1 MMTAAKRNRRKSD
14 AQESEGLLSKLLPLL
29 KEVRPALNA
38 SLAVVGVAAAV
49 WGVVMM
55 LDRPIATVEVGGQF
69 QRVAPVQIED
79 AVAPFRGAGFLSVN
93 LDSLQSAL
101 EMIPWIDR
109 ARVERRWPNGVR
121 VMITEHVPAAR
132 WGEDGLM
139 NTRGE
144 LFLRGARHLPPELPQ
159 LIGPDGKEE
168 EVAQLYLKTY
178 PRLLTVGMRLSKV
191 ELDARGAWQLTL
203 ANGATSGIIVRL
215 GRQDIDAR
223 LERFIRVAS
232 PMVAARTGEV
242 GYVDLRYS
250 NGFSVGW
257 NAQST
262 RVARDARGAHDDK
275 DATPDA

>member
-1 MMTAAKRNRRKSD
+1 MIATPKRNRRKSD
-14 AQESEGLLSKLLPLL
+14 AGSSRWSFARVLPLL
-29 KEVRPALNA
+29 RQVRPALGVSMA
-38 SLAVVGVAAAV
+38 TVAAIVAL
-49 WGVVMM
+49 WGVEWA
-55 LDRPIATVEVGGQF
+55 LDRPITRVEVGGQF
-69 QRVAPVQIED
+69 QRVAPVQIEE
-79 AVAPFRGAGFLSVN
+79 AVAPFRGAGFVSVD
-93 LDSLQSAL
+93 LDSLQGAL
-101 EMIPWIDR
+101 EMIPWVDR

-121 VMITEHVPAAR
+121 VFITEHVPAAR

-144 LFLRGARHLPPELPQ
+144 LFIRGARHLPPELPQ

-168 EVAQLYLKTY
+168 EVARLYLDTY
-178 PRLLTVGMRLSKV
+178 PRLLAVGMRLSRV

-203 ANGATSGIIVRL
+203 ANGVSVRL
-215 GRQDIDAR
+215 GRQDVAVR

-232 PMVAARTGEV
+232 PLVAARSGEV

-257 NAQST
+257 NAQAT
-262 RVARDARGAHDDK
+262 RVAHDAQ